1 MGVFSS
7 PQRCTTMEEVLM
19 EEVLSDT
26 SWTSAGAI
34 RVELLRIHPVM
45 CGSAFTSAHRHH
57 HLDRLV
63 HLVVSLE
70 QTDFG
75 DATSMEEL
83 TVEARWL
90 LPPLC
95 FFQLHRQVR
104 FDVCFSWHVVHRCV

>member
-1 MGVFSS
+1 
-7 PQRCTTMEEVLM
+7 
-19 EEVLSDT
+19 
-26 SWTSAGAI
+26 
-34 RVELLRIHPVM
+34 M

-90 LPPLC
+90 
-95 FFQLHRQVR
+95 FVR
-104 FDVCFSWHVVHRCV
+104 RRDLGDLEETPTTTSLGPTIPALAPADSQNNTATRAGM